1 MAQFTGKVA
10 LVTGG
15 GSGMGRATAVAF
27 AKAGAAVVVA
37 NRRQEEGQQ
46 TVQLIQDAGG
56 EALFVPTDVSREA
69 DVAALVEKIQQVYGR
84 LDYAFNNAGIEQ
96 TPRPLIEQT
105 EEEYHHIMDVNVKGV
120 WLCMKYEIPLMM
132 RNGGAIVNTSSISG
146 VVGFATIPLYSA
158 SKHAV
163 IGLTKCIAL
172 EYAQSGIR
180 VNAVCPGPISNTGT
194 FDRSF
199 GGNEQATQQVR
210 STIPQGRLGTIEEI
224 AGTVI
229 YLCSDA
235 AAFIT
240 GQALVVDG
248 GYAAG

>member
-10 LVTGG
+10 VVTGG
-15 GSGMGRATAVAF
+15 GSGIGRATALAF
-27 AKAGAAVVVA
+27 AKEGASVVIA
-37 NRRQEEGQQ
+37 NRRREDGQE
-46 TVQLIQDAGG
+46 TVRLIKEAGG
-56 EALFVPTDVSREA
+56 DALFVQTDVSREA
-69 DVAALVEKIQQVYGR
+69 DVAALMERIRQVYGR

-96 TPRPLIEQT
+96 TPRPLVEQT
-105 EEEYHHIMDVNVKGV
+105 EEEYAHIMDVNVKGV
-120 WLCMKYEIPLMM
+120 WLCMKHEIPQM
-132 RNGGAIVNTSSISG
+132 RHDGGAIVNTSSISG

-172 EYAQSGIR
+172 EYAHVGIR
-180 VNAVCPGPISNTGT
+180 INALCPGPISDTGT

-199 GGNEQATQQVR
+199 GGNEQATEQIR
-210 STIPQGRLGTIEEI
+210 ATLPQGRLGTVEEI

-229 YLCSDA
+229 YLCSNTA
-235 AAFIT
+235 GFMT
-240 GQALVVDG
+240 GQAVVVDG